1 MVTVGELSKVTSAVN
16 WVYVVLFILLS
27 LLIRRWTWP
36 SHLVCPLLT
45 IIVYYYFSFV
55 DFQKSAA
62 VLYFSLIIALT
73 TGYFFVVVFNENWIF
88 STLTYALCI
97 TVLMYRIGMELLGEE
112 DYELAIKAV
121 YSTFIYAVI
130 AYLGEIRGK

>member
-1 MVTVGELSKVTSAVN
+1 VGELSKVTSAVN

>member
-1 MVTVGELSKVTSAVN
+1 
-16 WVYVVLFILLS
+16 
-27 LLIRRWTWP
+27 
-36 SHLVCPLLT
+36 
-45 IIVYYYFSFV
+45 V